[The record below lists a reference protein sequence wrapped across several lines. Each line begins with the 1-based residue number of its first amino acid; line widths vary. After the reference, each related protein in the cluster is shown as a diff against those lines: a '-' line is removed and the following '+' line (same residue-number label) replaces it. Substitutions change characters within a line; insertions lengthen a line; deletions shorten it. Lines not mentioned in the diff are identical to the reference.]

1 VIGQSPRRKEDE
13 RLLTGRGRFIDDI
26 APPGLV
32 HLAVV
37 RSTHARA
44 RIIAVDARAARELP
58 GVAVFLADDLPELA
72 EPLPAARADRTNP
85 YVRLDTPRPQWPLAR
100 GEVRY
105 VGEPIAAV
113 VGRDPYQ
120 AADAAETVRI
130 EYEARPAVVDAEVAM
145 TGASPAVHEGASN
158 VVGQVSKVIGDVDR
172 AFAEADVVV
181 EDHPAHGRVSS
192 MAIETR
198 GLCAQFDPA
207 TRSLTVWAP
216 HQGPYNLRAAI
227 AARLGLPAE
236 SVRVI
241 APDTGGGF
249 GPKEGIY
256 PEDILVPLL
265 AYRLGR
271 PVKWIQTRTEF
282 MSSTHQARQQSHH
295 ARLAA
300 TRDGRILGLDVRL
313 VKDVGAYHAFSV
325 HEPTN
330 TINHLPSQYKVP
342 TFRAEGFS
350 VVTNKAP
357 SAPYRGAGRPEAIL
371 VIERLLDRLAV
382 GLGLDPAEVRA
393 KNLIAP
399 KEMPYRPG
407 LVYRD
412 GVPVSYDGGDY
423 PLELRRAL
431 DLLDYAGWRK
441 RQTELRAAGR
451 RVGLGIAGYLEAGG
465 SVRPGE
471 WATVKVD
478 ERGHVEVL
486 IGVSGSGQGHE
497 TVFAQVCAEY
507 LGAAFHDIRVRGGD
521 TSLVPYGYGTGAS
534 RVAVNTGNAVAQAA
548 AAVKV
553 QACRVAAGLLECA
566 TADVRI
572 EEGRAFV
579 VGAPSHAI
587 PLSQVARV
595 ALRDRSLVELGGPGL
610 WATKFYAPPTVTW
623 SSGVHAAVVEVDAET
638 GRLTIVRYV
647 IVHDCGRQLH
657 PVIVDGQMIGGF
669 AQGLGVVLGEH
680 VVYGDDGQL
689 LTSTLMDY
697 PIPRANDMPP
707 LAMEHL
713 HFATDHNPL
722 GVRGV
727 GEGATGPPTAAIA
740 NAVADAFEGRLD
752 IPSPVLTPE
761 RVYTLL
767 RNAGFAPGGGSTA
780 SAATLPPAPPSAW
793 RPARAP
799 ARTSWPRSARPP
811 RPGSDRRPA

>member
-1 VIGQSPRRKEDE
+1 MIGQSPRRKEDE
-13 RLLTGRGRFIDDI
+13 RLITGRGRFIDDI
-26 APPGLV
+26 TLPGVV

-44 RIIAVDARAARELP
+44 RIAAIDAAAARKLP
-58 GVAVFLADDLPELA
+58 GVAVFLAEDLPELA
-72 EPLPAARADRTNP
+72 AALPASRADRTNP
-85 YVRLDTPRPQWPLAR
+85 YVRLDTPRPQRPLAR

-113 VGRDPYQ
+113 IAPDPYR
-120 AADAAETVRI
+120 AADAAELVRV
-130 EYEARPAVVDAEVAM
+130 EYEARPAVVDAEAAM
-145 TGASPAVHEGASN
+145 SAAAPAVHEGASN
-158 VVGQVSKVIGDVDR
+158 VVGHVVKVIGDVDR
-172 AFAEADVVV
+172 AFAEADLVVD
-181 EDHPAHGRVSS
+181 DHPKHGRVTS

-198 GLCAQFDPA
+198 GLCAAFDPA
-207 TRSLTVWAP
+207 IGAMTVWAA
-216 HQGPYNLRAAI
+216 HQGPYHLRSAV

-256 PEDILVPLL
+256 PEDVLVPLL
-265 AYRLGR
+265 AHHLGR

-282 MSSTHQARQQSHH
+282 LSSSHQAREQAHH

-313 VKDVGAYHAFSV
+313 VKDVGAYHYFSV

-342 TFRAEGFS
+342 AFRAEGFS
-350 VVTNKAP
+350 VVTNKTP

-371 VIERLLDRLAV
+371 VVERLLDRLAAT
-382 GLGLDPAEVRA
+382 LGLDPAEVRA
-393 KNLIAP
+393 RNQIAP
-399 KEMPYRPG
+399 GEMPYRPG

-412 GVPVSYDGGDY
+412 GVAVSYDGGDY

-441 RQTELRAAGR
+441 RQADLRAEGR
-451 RVGLGIAGYLEAGG
+451 RIGLGIAGYLEAGG

-478 ERGHVEVL
+478 ESGHVEVL

-507 LGAAFHDIRVRGGD
+507 LGAAFDDIRVRGGD
-521 TSLVPYGYGTGAS
+521 TTLVPFGYGTGAS
-534 RVAVNTGNAVAQAA
+534 RVAVNTGNAVAVAA
-548 AAVKV
+548 AEVKV
-553 QACRVAAGLLECA
+553 KACRVAAGLLECA
-566 TADVRI
+566 ADDVRI
-572 EEGRAFV
+572 EDGRAFV
-579 VGAPSHAI
+579 VGAPGRAV
-587 PLSQVARV
+587 PLAQVARV
-595 ALRDRSLVELGGPGL
+595 ALSDRGLVELGGPGL
-610 WATKFYAPPTVTW
+610 WATKFYSPPTVTW
-623 SSGVHAAVVEVDAET
+623 SSGVHAAVVEVDVET
-638 GRLTIVRYV
+638 GRVTILRYA

-657 PVIVDGQMIGGF
+657 PVIVDGQIVGGF

-680 VVYGDDGQL
+680 VVHDDDGQL
-689 LTSTLMDY
+689 LTNTLMDY
-697 PIPRANDMPP
+697 PIPRADDMPP
-707 LAMEHL
+707 LVMEHL
-713 HFATDHNPL
+713 QFATDHNPL

-752 IPSPVLTPE
+752 IVSPVLTPH
-761 RVYTLL
+761 RVYALL
-767 RNAGFAPGGGSTA
+767 REVGIA
-780 SAATLPPAPPSAW
+780 L
-793 RPARAP
+793 
-799 ARTSWPRSARPP
+799 
-811 RPGSDRRPA
+811 D

>member
-13 RLLTGRGRFIDDI
+13 RLITGRGRFIDDI
-26 APPGLV
+26 TPPGVV

-44 RIIAVDARAARELP
+44 RIVAIDAAAARKLP
-58 GVAVFLADDLPELA
+58 GVAVFLAEDLPELA
-72 EPLPAARADRTNP
+72 EALPASRADRTNP
-85 YVRLDTPRPQWPLAR
+85 YVRLDTPRPQRPLAR

-113 VGRDPYQ
+113 IAPDPYR
-120 AADAAETVRI
+120 AADAAALVRV
-130 EYEARPAVVDAEVAM
+130 EYEARPAVVDAEAAM
-145 TGASPAVHEGASN
+145 SAAAPAVHEGASN
-158 VVGQVSKVIGDVDR
+158 VVGHVVKVIGDVDR
-172 AFAEADVVV
+172 AFAEADLVVD
-181 EDHPAHGRVSS
+181 DHPKHGRVTS

-198 GLCAQFDPA
+198 GLCAAFDPA
-207 TRSLTVWAP
+207 IGAITVWAA
-216 HQGPYNLRAAI
+216 HQGPYHLRSAV

-256 PEDILVPLL
+256 PEDVLVPLL
-265 AYRLGR
+265 AHHLGR

-282 MSSTHQARQQSHH
+282 LSSSHQAREQAHH

-313 VKDVGAYHAFSV
+313 VKDVGAYHYFSV

-342 TFRAEGFS
+342 AFRAEGFS
-350 VVTNKAP
+350 VVTNKTP

-371 VIERLLDRLAV
+371 VVERLLDRLAAK
-382 GLGLDPAEVRA
+382 LGLDPAEVRA
-393 KNLIAP
+393 RNQIAP
-399 KEMPYRPG
+399 GEMPYRPG

-412 GVPVSYDGGDY
+412 GVAVSYDGGDY

-441 RQTELRAAGR
+441 RQADLRAEGR
-451 RVGLGIAGYLEAGG
+451 RIGLGIAGYLEAGG

-478 ERGHVEVL
+478 ESGHVEVL

-507 LGAAFHDIRVRGGD
+507 LGAAFDDIRVRGGD
-521 TSLVPYGYGTGAS
+521 TTLVPFGYGTGAS
-534 RVAVNTGNAVAQAA
+534 RVAVNTGNAVAVAA
-548 AAVKV
+548 AEVKV
-553 QACRVAAGLLECA
+553 KACRVAAGLLECA
-566 TADVRI
+566 ADDVRI
-572 EEGRAFV
+572 EDGRAFV
-579 VGAPSHAI
+579 VGAPGRAV
-587 PLSQVARV
+587 PLAQVARV
-595 ALRDRSLVELGGPGL
+595 ALSDRGLVELGGPGL
-610 WATKFYAPPTVTW
+610 WATKFYSPPTVTW
-623 SSGVHAAVVEVDAET
+623 SSGVHAAVVEVDVET
-638 GRLTIVRYV
+638 GRVTILRYA

-657 PVIVDGQMIGGF
+657 PVIVDGQIVGGF

-680 VVYGDDGQL
+680 VVHDDDGQL
-689 LTSTLMDY
+689 LTNTLMDY
-697 PIPRANDMPP
+697 PIPRAADMPP
-707 LAMEHL
+707 LVMEHL
-713 HFATDHNPL
+713 QFATDHNPL

-752 IPSPVLTPE
+752 IVSPVLTPH
-761 RVYTLL
+761 RVYALL
-767 RNAGFAPGGGSTA
+767 REAGIA
-780 SAATLPPAPPSAW
+780 L
-793 RPARAP
+793 
-799 ARTSWPRSARPP
+799 
-811 RPGSDRRPA
+811 D

>member
-13 RLLTGRGRFIDDI
+13 RLITGRGRFIDDI
-26 APPGLV
+26 APPGV
-32 HLAVV
+32 AHLTVV

-44 RIIAVDARAARELP
+44 RIVAIDAEAARKLP
-58 GVAVFLADDLPELA
+58 GIVVFFADDLPGLA

-85 YVRLDTPRPQWPLAR
+85 YVRLDTPRSQQPLAR

-113 VGRDPYQ
+113 IGPDPYQ
-120 AADAAETVRI
+120 AADAAELIRI
-130 EYEARPAVVDAEVAM
+130 EYEPWPAVVDAEAAM
-145 TGASPAVHEGASN
+145 TTAAPSVHDRKSN
-158 VVGQVSKVIGDVDR
+158 VVGHVAKVIGDVDR
-172 AFAEADVVV
+172 AFAEAEVVV
-181 EDHPAHGRVSS
+181 EDHPSHGRVTS

-198 GLCAQFDPA
+198 GLCAALDPA
-207 TRSLTVWAP
+207 TGGMTVWAA
-216 HQGPYNLRAAI
+216 HQAPYHLRSVV
-227 AARLGLPAE
+227 AARLGLSAE

-256 PEDILVPLL
+256 PEDVLVPVL
-265 AYRLGR
+265 AHHLGR

-282 MSSTHQARQQSHH
+282 LSSTHQARQQSHH

-300 TRDGRILGLDVRL
+300 TREGRILGLDVRL
-313 VKDVGAYHAFSV
+313 VKDVGAYHYFSV

-330 TINHLPSQYKVP
+330 TINHLPSQYRIP
-342 TFRAEGFS
+342 AFRAEGFS
-350 VVTNKAP
+350 VVTNKTP

-371 VIERLLDRLAV
+371 VVERLLDRLAAK
-382 GLGLDPAEVRA
+382 LGLDPAEVRA
-393 KNLIAP
+393 RNQIAP
-399 KEMPYRPG
+399 AEMPYRPG

-431 DLLDYAGWRK
+431 ALLDYDGWRK
-441 RQTELRAAGR
+441 RQADLRAEGR
-451 RVGLGIAGYLEAGG
+451 HIGLGIAGYLEAGG

-478 ERGHVEVL
+478 DRGHVEVL

-507 LGAAFHDIRVRGGD
+507 LGAAFDDIRVRGGD
-521 TSLVPYGYGTGAS
+521 TTLVPYGYGTGAS
-534 RVAVNTGNAVAQAA
+534 RVAVNTGNAVAVAA
-548 AAVKV
+548 AEVKV
-553 QACRVAAGLLECA
+553 KACRVASRLLECA
-566 TADVRI
+566 PDDVRI
-572 EEGRAFV
+572 ENGHAFV
-579 VGAPSHAI
+579 VGAPARAI
-587 PLSQVARV
+587 PLAQVARV
-595 ALRDRSLVELGGPGL
+595 ALSDRGLVELGGPGL
-610 WATKFYAPPTVTW
+610 WATKFYSPPTVTW
-623 SSGVHAAVVEVDAET
+623 SSGVHAAVVDVDVET
-638 GRLTIVRYV
+638 GRVAIVRYA

-657 PVIVDGQMIGGF
+657 PVIVDGQIVGGF

-680 VVYGDDGQL
+680 VVHGDDGQI
-689 LTSTLMDY
+689 LTNTLMDY
-697 PIPRANDMPP
+697 PIPRADDMPP
-707 LAMEHL
+707 LVMEHL

-752 IPSPVLTPE
+752 VTNPVLTPH

-767 RNAGFAPGGGSTA
+767 REAGFA
-780 SAATLPPAPPSAW
+780 
-793 RPARAP
+793 
-799 ARTSWPRSARPP
+799 
-811 RPGSDRRPA
+811 

>member
-1 VIGQSPRRKEDE
+1 MIGQSPRRKEDE
-13 RLLTGRGRFIDDI
+13 RLITGRGRFIDDI
-26 APPGLV
+26 VPPGVL
-32 HLAVV
+32 HLALV

-44 RIIAVDARAARELP
+44 RIIAVDAAAARALP
-58 GVAVFLADDLPELA
+58 DVSVFLAAAADDLPELD

-85 YVRLDTPRPQWPLAR
+85 YVRLDTPRPQRPLAH
-100 GEVRY
+100 GETRY
-105 VGEPIAAV
+105 VGEPIVAV
-113 VGRDPYQ
+113 VAPDPYQ
-120 AADAAETVRI
+120 AADAAELIRV
-130 EYEARPAVVDAEVAM
+130 EYEALPAVVDAGVAM
-145 TGASPAVHEGASN
+145 TAESPAVHAGMSN

-172 AFAEADVVV
+172 AFAEAEVIV

-198 GLCAQFDPA
+198 GLCAQFDPV
-207 TRSLTVWAP
+207 TRSMTVWAG
-216 HQGPYNLRAAI
+216 HQGPYHLRGAV

-249 GPKEGIY
+249 GPKEGVY
-256 PEDILVPLL
+256 PEDLLVPLL

-282 MSSTHQARQQSHH
+282 MSSSHQAREQSHH

-300 TRDGRILGLDVRL
+300 TRDGRILGLDVRI
-313 VKDVGAYHAFSV
+313 VKDVGAYHYFSV

-342 TFRAEGFS
+342 AFRAEGFS

-371 VIERLLDRLAV
+371 VVERLLDRLAAK
-382 GLGLDPAEVRA
+382 LGLDPAEVRA
-393 KNLIAP
+393 KNQIAP
-399 KEMPYRPG
+399 EEMPYRPG

-431 DLLDYAGWRK
+431 ELLDYAGWRK
-441 RQTELRAAGR
+441 QQADLRARGR

-478 ERGHVEVL
+478 EGGHVEVL

-497 TVFAQVCAEY
+497 TVFAQVCAEF
-507 LGAAFHDIRVRGGD
+507 LGAAFDDIRVRGGD
-521 TSLVPYGYGTGAS
+521 TTLVPYGYGTGAS
-534 RVAVNTGNAVAQAA
+534 RVAVNTGNAVAEAA

-553 QACRVAAGLLECA
+553 KACRVAAGLLECA
-566 TADVRI
+566 ADDARI
-572 EEGRAFV
+572 EDGRAFV
-579 VGAPSHAI
+579 VGAPSRAI
-587 PLSQVARV
+587 PLAQLARV
-595 ALRDRSLVELGGPGL
+595 ALRDRGLVDLGGPGL
-610 WATKFYAPPTVTW
+610 WATTFYSPPTVTW
-623 SSGVHAAVVEVDAET
+623 SSGVHAAVVEVDVET
-638 GRLTIVRYV
+638 GRVTIMRYV
-647 IVHDCGRQLH
+647 ITHDCGRQLH
-657 PVIVDGQMIGGF
+657 PVIVDGQIVGGF
-669 AQGLGVVLGEH
+669 AQGLGVVLGEQ

-697 PIPRANDMPP
+697 PVPRATDMPP
-707 LAMEHL
+707 LVMEHL
-713 HFATDHNPL
+713 RFATDHNPL

-752 IPSPVLTPE
+752 IRSPVLTPH

-767 RNAGFAPGGGSTA
+767 REAGFA
-780 SAATLPPAPPSAW
+780 L
-793 RPARAP
+793 
-799 ARTSWPRSARPP
+799 
-811 RPGSDRRPA
+811 D

>member
-1 VIGQSPRRKEDE
+1 VIGQSPLRKEDA

-26 APPGLV
+26 VLPGLV
-32 HLAVV
+32 HVAFV

-44 RIIAVDARAARELP
+44 RIVAVDATAAQEIP
-58 GVAVFLADDLPELA
+58 GVAVFVASDLPEVA

-85 YVRLDTPRPQWPLAR
+85 YVSLDTPRPQHPLAH
-100 GEVRY
+100 GEARY

-113 VGRDPYQ
+113 VGPDPYV
-120 AADAAETVRI
+120 AADAAELIRV
-130 EYEARPAVVDAEVAM
+130 EYEPLAAVVDAEAAM
-145 TGASPAVHEGASN
+145 SAGSPEVHAGASN
-158 VVGQVSKVIGDVDR
+158 IVGRVSKVIGDVDR
-172 AFAEADVVV
+172 AFAEAPVVV
-181 EDHPAHGRVSS
+181 EDHPAHGRVCS

-198 GLCAQFDPA
+198 GLCAQYDAA
-207 TRSLTVWAP
+207 TQNLTVWAP
-216 HQGPYNLRAAI
+216 HQGPYHLRGAVAS
-227 AARLGLPAE
+227 RVGLPVE

-256 PEDILVPLL
+256 PEDVLVPLL
-265 AYRLGR
+265 AVRLGR
-271 PVKWIQTRTEF
+271 PVKWIQTRAEF
-282 MSSTHQARQQSHH
+282 VACTHQAREQAHH

-300 TRDGRILGLDVRL
+300 TRNGRILGLDVRI
-313 VKDVGAYHAFSV
+313 VKDVGAYHCFSV

-342 TFRAEGFS
+342 AFRAEGFS

-371 VIERLLDRLAV
+371 VIERLLDRLAAK
-382 GLGLDPAEVRA
+382 LGIDPAEVRSR
-393 KNLIAP
+393 NLIAP
-399 KEMPYRPG
+399 AEMPYRPG

-441 RQTELRAAGR
+441 RQAELRAHGR

-471 WATVKVD
+471 WATVKID
-478 ERGHVEVL
+478 EHGHVEVL

-507 LGAAFHDIRVRGGD
+507 LGAAFDDIRVRGGD
-521 TSLVPYGYGTGAS
+521 TTLVPYGYGTGAS
-534 RVAVNTGNAVAQAA
+534 RVAVNTGNAVAVAA
-548 AAVKV
+548 TAVKEKAV
-553 QACRVAAGLLECA
+553 SVAAGLLECA
-566 TADVRI
+566 PDDVRI
-572 EEGRAFV
+572 EESRAFV
-579 VGAPSHAI
+579 VGAPARTI
-587 PLSQVARV
+587 PFGQLARV
-595 ALRDRSLVELGGPGL
+595 ALRDRALAEQGGPGL

-623 SSGVHAAVVEVDAET
+623 SSGVHAAVVEVDVET
-638 GRLTIVRYV
+638 GRVAIVRYV

-657 PVIVDGQMIGGF
+657 PVIVDGQIVGGF
-669 AQGLGVVLGEH
+669 AQGLGVVLGERI
-680 VVYGDDGQL
+680 VYGEDGQL

-697 PIPRANDMPP
+697 PIPRADDMPP
-707 LAMEHL
+707 LVMEHL
-713 HFATDHNPL
+713 HFTTDHNPL

-740 NAVADAFEGRLD
+740 NAVADAFDGRLE
-752 IPSPVLTPE
+752 IRSPVFTPD
-761 RVYTLL
+761 RVHALL
-767 RNAGFAPGGGSTA
+767 REAGFAST
-780 SAATLPPAPPSAW
+780 L
-793 RPARAP
+793 
-799 ARTSWPRSARPP
+799 
-811 RPGSDRRPA
+811 

>member
-1 VIGQSPRRKEDE
+1 VIGQSPRRKEDA
-13 RLLTGRGRFIDDI
+13 RLVTGRGRFIDDVVL
-26 APPGLV
+26 PGLV
-32 HLAVV
+32 HLAFV

-44 RIIAVDARAARELP
+44 RIVAIDAAAARKLP
-58 GVAVFLADDLPELA
+58 GVTVFTASDLPETA

-85 YVRLDTPRPQWPLAR
+85 YVQLDTPR
-100 GEVRY
+100 GEQVLVRADARY

-113 VGRDPYQ
+113 VGPDAYTT
-120 AADAAETVRI
+120 ADAVELVRV
-130 EYEARPAVVDAEVAM
+130 EYEPLPAVVDAEAAM
-145 TGASPAVHEGASN
+145 RTGSPEVHAGASN
-158 VVGQVSKVIGDVDR
+158 VVGRISKVIGDVDR
-172 AFAEADVVV
+172 AFAEAEAIV

-198 GLCAQFDPA
+198 GLCAQYDAA
-207 TRSLTVWAP
+207 TQSLTVWAA
-216 HQGPYNLRAAI
+216 HQAPYHLRGAV
-227 AARLGLPAE
+227 AARVRLPVE

-256 PEDILVPLL
+256 PEDVLVPLL
-265 AYRLGR
+265 AVRLGR
-271 PVKWIQTRTEF
+271 PVKWIQTRAEF
-282 MSSTHQARQQSHH
+282 VACTHQAREQAHH

-300 TRDGRILGLDVRL
+300 TSDGRILGLDVRI
-313 VKDVGAYHAFSV
+313 VKDVGAYHGFSV

-342 TFRAEGFS
+342 AFRAEGFS
-350 VVTNKAP
+350 VVTNKTP

-371 VIERLLDRLAV
+371 VIERLLDRLAAK
-382 GLGLDPAEVRA
+382 LGLDPAEVRSR
-393 KNLIAP
+393 NLIAP
-399 KEMPYRPG
+399 AEMPYKPG

-441 RQTELRAAGR
+441 RQADLRAQGH

-471 WATVKVD
+471 WATVKID
-478 ERGHVEVL
+478 EHGHVEVL

-507 LGAAFHDIRVRGGD
+507 LGAAFDDIRVRGGD
-521 TSLVPYGYGTGAS
+521 TTLVPYGYGTGAS
-534 RVAVNTGNAVAQAA
+534 RVAVNTGNAVAVAA
-548 AAVKV
+548 TAVKEKAV
-553 QACRVAAGLLECA
+553 SVAAGLLECA
-566 TADVRI
+566 PADVRI
-572 EEGRAFV
+572 EESRAFV
-579 VGAPSHAI
+579 VGAPARTI
-587 PLSQVARV
+587 PLGQLARV
-595 ALRDRSLVELGGPGL
+595 ALRERTLAEQGGPGL

-623 SSGVHAAVVEVDAET
+623 SSGVHATVVEVDAET
-638 GRLTIVRYV
+638 GRVEILRYV

-657 PVIVDGQMIGGF
+657 PVIVDGQIVGGF
-669 AQGLGVVLGEH
+669 AQGLGVVLGERI
-680 VVYGDDGQL
+680 VYGDDGQL

-697 PIPRANDMPP
+697 PIPRADDMPP
-707 LAMEHL
+707 LVMEHL
-713 HFATDHNPL
+713 QFDTDHNPL

-752 IPSPVLTPE
+752 IKGPVFTPD
-761 RVYTLL
+761 RVHALL
-767 RNAGFAPGGGSTA
+767 REAGFAST
-780 SAATLPPAPPSAW
+780 
-793 RPARAP
+793 R
-799 ARTSWPRSARPP
+799 
-811 RPGSDRRPA
+811 